1 MELYSVEFLSAL
13 AAIVVIDLVLAGDNA
28 IVIALAARS
37 LPRHLQKQAIVWG
50 TFGAIVVR
58 SAMTMVVVWLL
69 KIPGLMLIGGAL
81 LVWIALRLLAPQ
93 ESGEDGHG
101 PTATTFWGAMK
112 TIVIADAVMGLDNV
126 LAVAGAAH
134 GSYLLVV
141 LGLLI
146 SIPIVIWGST
156 LILKWVE
163 RFPSIVY
170 LGAGVLAW
178 TAVKMMIN
186 EPLVKDAVAA
196 NGALAPLAYL
206 AVIGGV
212 LWAGFVLNHRRLDS
226 RITARLA
233 EMRRGATPF
242 PEATYAGDSAM
253 QRILIPVDGS
263 RNAEFAVRHVI
274 AEFMKDSAKEVH
286 LLNVQP
292 PLSQHIA
299 QFVSRRNRDDWHRD
313 QAEKALAPARRLL
326 GQHSAHA
333 TDASGGDRAR
343 VIADGQRAAARLPDR
358 HEHRAQ
364 ELAHRML
371 RDSTTGNVLGQTSVR
386 SRSSPACVAR
396 ERWGLPAGVRG
407 ADRAASRGRGL
418 GGANRLPAGIGGD
431 LPPGADLPPDRRG
444 GNSEGTS
451 SGSRNLNRAGFGR

>member
-37 LPRHLQKQAIVWG
+37 LPRHLRKRAIVWG
-50 TFGAIVVR
+50 TAGAIVVR

-81 LVWIALRLLAPQ
+81 LVWISYRLLAPPENGEQ
-93 ESGEDGHG
+93 EHG
-101 PTATTFWGAMK
+101 PVVTTFWGAMK

-134 GSYLLVV
+134 GSYVLVV

-163 RFPSIVY
+163 RFPVIVY

-178 TAVKMMIN
+178 TAVKMMVN
-186 EPLVKDAVAA
+186 EPLVKDVFAA

-212 LWAGFVLNHRRLDS
+212 LWVGFAKNHRHLDS

-233 EMRRGATPF
+233 EMRRGSPV
-242 PEATYAGDSAM
+242 PSENSNAGESAM

-292 PLSQHIA
+292 PLSQHVA
-299 QFVSRRNRDDWHRD
+299 QFVSRRNREDWHRD

-326 GQHSAHA
+326 EQHGIPHTA
-333 TDASGGDRAR
+333 GYKLGDRAHT
-343 VIADGQRAAARLPDR
+343 IADEARRLR
-358 HEHRAQ
+358 CHHIVMSTARKNSVT
-364 ELAHRML
+364 RML
-371 RDSTTGNVLGQTSVR
+371 QDSTTNKVLERTSVPVELIAGDAV
-386 SRSSPACVAR
+386 SRL
-396 ERWGLPAGVRG
+396 ERWGVPAGAG
-407 ADRAASRGRGL
+407 ALLALLIAAV
-418 GGANRLPAGIGGD
+418 D
-431 LPPGADLPPDRRG
+431 
-444 GNSEGTS
+444 
-451 SGSRNLNRAGFGR
+451 